1 MPRGL
6 HEMALLI
13 GAEGSCCLQKTSER
27 KVWLQK
33 QTGEALRSPRHF
45 YLLVGILA
53 SSDTFLNVSIS
64 WTPGSRPA
72 SFSNPLSLLFQLFL
86 IVFLWSFLT
95 PTNLLWFQFLLS
107 LNNFLFPV
115 KIMILAMRV
124 REATLWISLPQ
135 YYPKVIQLRPGFQ
148 LLFTKMPSDQDIG
161 TISRLSYKLSG
172 QNGLF
177 PSWNYLI
184 ILHRTS
190 WNLRLNLLFAGVLI
204 F

>member
-13 GAEGSCCLQKTSER
+13 GAEGSCRLQKTSER

-72 SFSNPLSLLFQLFL
+72 SFGNPLSLVFQLFL
-86 IVFLWSFLT
+86 IVFLCSFLT

-107 LNNFLFPV
+107 LSNFLFPV
-115 KIMILAMRV
+115 KIMILAVRV
-124 REATLWISLPQ
+124 REVTLRILLPQ
-135 YYPKVIQLRPGFQ
+135 ILSQSYP
-148 LLFTKMPSDQDIG
+148 TK
-161 TISRLSYKLSG
+161 TRLSTVVY
-172 QNGLF
+172 QN
-177 PSWNYLI
+177 
-184 ILHRTS
+184 
-190 WNLRLNLLFAGVLI
+190 AQ
-204 F
+204 